1 MFVYFALI
9 LQVIPIILANRE
21 EECWTEGACFQ
32 SVMIDETAAESPAKC
47 ENECINTPD
56 CSWFT
61 FYGEF
66 GLCSLLTECVK
77 LTPEVPNAISGQSKC
92 NGEPEC
98 GLQGRCTGTL
108 VSVAK
113 AETPE
118 ACQQICQGL
127 NEDQ

>member
-1 MFVYFALI
+1 
-9 LQVIPIILANRE
+9 
-21 EECWTEGACFQ
+21 
-32 SVMIDETAAESPAKC
+32 MIDETAAENPEKC
-47 ENECINTPD
+47 ENDCINTPD

-61 FYGEF
+61 YYGEF

-77 LTPEVPNAISGQSKC
+77 LSPEVPNAISGQSKC
-92 NGEPEC
+92 NGEPDC

-113 AETPE
+113 AETPV

-127 NEDQ
+127 NENQ